1 MTPGVSM
8 LCALNSFMM
17 SRNCH
22 RTRARARTRDFVNQ
36 PECARARRAHESV
49 HYNGAGRDA
58 APACG
63 ACAIETRRASAS
75 AYLVVDLRLL
85 LELHLDLVQI
95 REGVLNL
102 ELTVRLR
109 LSRRA
114 AGCHGHVATRER
126 ALRLVLDWRVGHRH
140 TAAIRLLATHHA
152 WIRSAWHG
160 ARPAR
165 GTLSSGLLHGGHS
178 GGGWELAHWHWRPR
192 IALRRRDS
200 SVRRRG

>member
-1 MTPGVSM
+1 MTSNVSM
-8 LCALNSFMM
+8 LFVLNAFMM

-22 RTRARARTRDFVNQ
+22 RSACTRDFVRM
-36 PECARARRAHESV
+36 PACARARRAHESV
-49 HYNGAGRDA
+49 HHNGAGRDV
-58 APACG
+58 APACV
-63 ACAIETRRASAS
+63 ARAS
-75 AYLVVDLRLL
+75 AYLFVDLRLP
-85 LELHLDLVQI
+85 LELHLDLAQI
-95 REGVLNL
+95 LEGVLNL

-140 TAAIRLLATHHA
+140 TAAIRLLPTHHA

-178 GGGWELAHWHWRPR
+178 RGGWELAHWHWRPR

>member
-22 RTRARARTRDFVNQ
+22 GTRARTRDFVSLQ
-36 PECARARRAHESV
+36 ACARARRAQESV
-49 HYNGAGRDA
+49 HHNGAGRDA

-63 ACAIETRRASAS
+63 ARAIEATRVRAS

-85 LELHLDLVQI
+85 LELRLDLVQV

-114 AGCHGHVATRER
+114 AGCHGHGAARER
-126 ALRLVLDWRVGHRH
+126 ALRLVLDWRAGHRH

-152 WIRSAWHG
+152 WIRRAWHG
-160 ARPAR
+160 ARPTR

-178 GGGWELAHWHWRPR
+178 RGGWELAHWHCRPR